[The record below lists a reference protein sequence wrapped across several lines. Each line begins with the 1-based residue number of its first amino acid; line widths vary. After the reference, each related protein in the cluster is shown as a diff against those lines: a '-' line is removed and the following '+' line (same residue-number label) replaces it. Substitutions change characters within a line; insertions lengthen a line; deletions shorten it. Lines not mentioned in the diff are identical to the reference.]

1 MTHFFYGYFRTCA
14 AVGDEVEM
22 VLPTGAA
29 GNITGQ
35 LLMVCP
41 VPIPLPA
48 LQHSLLT
55 DTSHTSA
62 VSWCSYC
69 CNREALWLCLELRMT
84 RLTEYCY
91 YCILRAAD

>member
-35 LLMVCP
+35 LWIVR
-41 VPIPLPA
+41 PLTTPSPA
-48 LQHSLLT
+48 LQPSLL
-55 DTSHTSA
+55 TSHTSVA
-62 VSWCSYC
+62 SWCRYC
-69 CNREALWLCLELRMT
+69 DREALWFGMFEGG
-84 RLTEYCY
+84 
-91 YCILRAAD
+91 